1 MVDSTKETG
10 EAYTRTVS
18 LYHRVSWCAGRTVQ
32 SSVSVAQAIC
42 RRKRGPLL
50 AERMQQAAYV
60 YRLTVRMHTDD
71 ATAQAWIDAL
81 LETLCE
87 TFKAGKA

>member
-1 MVDSTKETG
+1 
-10 EAYTRTVS
+10 
-18 LYHRVSWCAGRTVQ
+18 
-32 SSVSVAQAIC
+32 
-42 RRKRGPLL
+42 
-50 AERMQQAAYV
+50 MQQAAYV